1 MTDFTI
7 TLTDLE
13 TKCMTYVCMDTDE
26 YITNAAQVRAGK
38 GLAEIVRLNMKH
50 CNANSITIATGE
62 AAQVDQAFELGVV
75 KTTDQRQKDFL
86 DNQGS

>member
-1 MTDFTI
+1 MADFTI

-26 YITNAAQVRAGK
+26 YITNAAKVRAGR
-38 GLAEIVRLNMKH
+38 GLAEIVRLNMAH
-50 CNANSITIATGE
+50 CNANGITIATGE

-75 KTTDQRQKDFL
+75 KTTAQRQKDYEDSL
-86 DNQGS
+86 

>member
-1 MTDFTI
+1 MTDYTI

-13 TKCMTYVCMDTDE
+13 TKCMTFVCMDTDE

-38 GLAEIVRLNMKH
+38 GLAEIVRLNMAH
-50 CNANSITIATGE
+50 CNANGITIATGE

-75 KTTDQRQKDFL
+75 LTTAQRQKDFE
-86 DNQGS
+86 NNR

>member
-13 TKCMTYVCMDTDE
+13 TKCMTYVCTDTDE

-38 GLAEIVRLNMKH
+38 GLAEIVRLNMAH
-50 CNANSITIATGE
+50 CNANGITIATGE
-62 AAQVDQAFELGVV
+62 AAQVDQAFALGIV
-75 KTTDQRQKDFL
+75 KTAVQRQADFEA
-86 DNQGS
+86 NQ

>member
-13 TKCMTYVCMDTDE
+13 TKCMTFVCMDTDE
-26 YITNAAQVRAGK
+26 YITNASQVRAGK
-38 GLAEIVRLNMKH
+38 GLAEIVRLNMAH

-62 AAQVDQAFELGVV
+62 AAQVDQAFELGIV
-75 KTTDQRQKDFL
+75 KTATQRQKDFE
-86 DNQGS
+86 DNQ

>member
-1 MTDFTI
+1 MADFTI

-13 TKCMTYVCMDTDE
+13 TKCMTFVCTDTDE

-38 GLAEIVRLNMKH
+38 GLAEIVRLNMEH
-50 CNANSITIATGE
+50 CNANGITIATGE

-75 KTTDQRQKDFL
+75 KTTAQRQKDFEDSL
-86 DNQGS
+86 

>member
-13 TKCMTYVCMDTDE
+13 TKFMTFVCTDTDE

-38 GLAEIVRLNMKH
+38 GLAEIVRLNMAH

-62 AAQVDQAFELGVV
+62 AAQVDQAFELGIV
-75 KTTDQRQKDFL
+75 KTATQRQKDFE
-86 DNQGS
+86 DNQ

>member
-1 MTDFTI
+1 MADFTI

-13 TKCMTYVCMDTDE
+13 TKCMTYVCTDTDE

-38 GLAEIVRLNMKH
+38 GLSEIIRLNFEH

-62 AAQVDQAFELGVV
+62 AAQVDQAFALGIV
-75 KTTDQRQKDFL
+75 KTAVQRQADFEA
-86 DNQGS
+86 NQ

>member
-1 MTDFTI
+1 MTDFTT

-38 GLAEIVRLNMKH
+38 GLAEIVRLNMAH
-50 CNANSITIATGE
+50 CNTNSITIATGE
-62 AAQVDQAFELGVV
+62 SAQVDQAFELGIV
-75 KTTDQRQKDFL
+75 KTAVQRQKDFE
-86 DNQGS
+86 DNL